1 MNAAQSEKTFFVVVL
16 LEWIQI
22 FAAELRQ
29 YVTALMDSGVLTGW
43 YQ

>member
-29 YVTALMDSGVLTGW
+29 YAPAFMDLGVLTGW